1 MQEFSNIL
9 NDIKSGAL
17 PVREIP
23 GFVAWSIRN
32 SDWFWLGLFMVILA
46 IRFVRLAGRKPNVIQ
61 PFNTSQ
67 ESPCD
72 RA

>member
-9 NDIKSGAL
+9 KDIKSSAL

-23 GFVAWSIRN
+23 GFIAWSIRN
-32 SDWFWLGLFMVILA
+32 SDWFWPGLFMVILA
-46 IRFVRLAGRKPNVIQ
+46 IRFVRLAGRKPNVRHT
-61 PFNTSQ
+61 FNRSR